1 MTWTVI
7 EVWSSGIPLL
17 QSKNIARSTMAV
29 A

>member
-1 MTWTVI
+1 MNLAII